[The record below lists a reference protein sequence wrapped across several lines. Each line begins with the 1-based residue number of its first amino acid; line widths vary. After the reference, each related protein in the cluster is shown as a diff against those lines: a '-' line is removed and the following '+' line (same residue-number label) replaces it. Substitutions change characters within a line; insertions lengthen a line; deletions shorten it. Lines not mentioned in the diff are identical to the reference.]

1 MRVIKVSTSFSSHRS
16 LLKRF
21 WEKWSILITA
31 IDDLAS
37 LYSDMI
43 QGFPKVHFRTVLDVY
58 PMKIRCLEAL
68 KLFEEELLGYD
79 NVQVLPTGG
88 TAHMD
93 VNNPTDRMFLSLV
106 VKDLYRKLWSFHAR
120 YHPHRLQPGYP
131 EIACVNCNPGRVSI
145 QRDTVVLRELI
156 FKFVHTAFSF
166 N

>member
-1 MRVIKVSTSFSSHRS
+1 
-16 LLKRF
+16 
-21 WEKWSILITA
+21 
-31 IDDLAS
+31 
-37 LYSDMI
+37 MI

-93 VNNPTDRMFLSLV
+93 VNNPTDRMVLSLV

-131 EIACVNCNPGRVSI
+131 EVACVDCNPGRVSI

-156 FKFVHTAFSF
+156 FKFVHTAFSI

>member
-1 MRVIKVSTSFSSHRS
+1 MDDIIVIRTSHAR
-16 LLKRF
+16 RF

-43 QGFPKVHFRTVLDVY
+43 QGFPKVHFRTVLDFY
-58 PMKIRCLEAL
+58 PMKIRCLDAL

-120 YHPHRLQPGYP
+120 YHPHRLQSGYP
-131 EIACVNCNPGRVSI
+131 EVAHVDCNPGRVSI

-156 FKFVHTAFSF
+156 FKFVHTALSI